1 MSAAI
6 RKSAPHCEPGE
17 TVATPC
23 ISSSAVTIAKFEG
36 LKKCRSPL
44 RRKYLDAIP
53 QRGRK
58 AGKEAPG
65 VGETA
70 AGRAGEGAPW
80 DEQNG

>member
-1 MSAAI
+1 
-6 RKSAPHCEPGE
+6 
-17 TVATPC
+17 
-23 ISSSAVTIAKFEG
+23 